1 MLTVKPKILCVDDEP
16 LNLKLLESLL
26 VPSGYEVL
34 TAENGVV
41 ALDKMAGQ
49 KIDLMLLDVMM
60 PGMSGYELCKKLKES
75 EQYHHIPVVMLTALK
90 SKADRIKGIEAGAE
104 DFISK
109 PFDYGEV
116 LARIKML
123 LRVKSLNDNLIDAYN
138 NINSLTD
145 FGEIVVKEFDPMN
158 FDRLKAI
165 DGLVNQIIR
174 KERDASGKPVIILLG
189 ISDFSGS
196 WRWFVYEFA
205 FGELR
210 RTLLDIDISS
220 SMAALAKNIG
230 VAAFYNQKDIAA
242 KQELRQFADQLQ
254 GMKIALKNMV
264 YYIDQELCI
273 FALNYGRE
281 ITRHDAFVLNN
292 LVMQVLFLG
301 SLSSQI
307 KDTESAFEYTIHAL
321 ARAAEA
327 NDEDTGDH
335 ILRVGEYS
343 ALIAKRLGMNEK
355 FVNTLRVQ
363 APLHDVGKVHIHP
376 DILKKP
382 GKLTAKEFAK
392 MQEHTVFG
400 SKIIGEHK
408 RLKIGARLALTHH
421 ERWDGSGYPGGLKG
435 EQIPIEGRILNLADQ
450 YDALRSRRP
459 YKPAFDHDKAFRI
472 ITEGDGRTLPI
483 HFDPQVLAAFRQTSS
498 QFAEIYDR
506 IMGTPYII

>member
-34 TAENGVV
+34 TAENGVA

-49 KIDLMLLDVMM
+49 KIDLVLLDVMM
-60 PGMSGYELCKKLKES
+60 PEMSGYAVCQKLKES
-75 EQYHHIPVVMLTALK
+75 EQYRHMPVVMLTALK
-90 SKADRIKGIEAGAE
+90 SKTDRIKGIEAGAE

-123 LRVKSLNDNLIDAYN
+123 VRVKSLNDSLIDAYN
-138 NINSLTD
+138 NINSLTE
-145 FGEIVVKEFDPMN
+145 FGEIVVKTFDPMT

-174 KERDASGKPVIILLG
+174 KDTGASGKPILILLG
-189 ISDFSGS
+189 LSDFSGS
-196 WRWFVYEFA
+196 RQWFAYGSA
-205 FGELR
+205 FGEFR
-210 RTLLDIDISS
+210 RPLLNTDLSS
-220 SMAALAKNIG
+220 SMGAFANTIG
-230 VAAFYNQKDIAA
+230 VAAFYNQKEMASE
-242 KQELRQFADQLQ
+242 ELRQFAAKLQ
-254 GMKIALKNMV
+254 GMKIALENMV
-264 YYIDQELCI
+264 YYIGQDLCI

-307 KDTESAFEYTIHAL
+307 KDTESTFEYTVHAL

-327 NDEDTGDH
+327 NDEDTGNH

-343 ALIAKRLGMNEK
+343 ALIAQMLGLNEK
-355 FVNTLRVQ
+355 FIHTLRVQ

-376 DILKKP
+376 DLLRKP
-382 GKLTAKEFAK
+382 GNLTPEEFAK
-392 MQEHTVFG
+392 IKEHTVFG
-400 SKIIGEHK
+400 SKIIGEHR
-408 RLKIGARLALTHH
+408 RLRTGALLALAHH

-450 YDALRSRRP
+450 YDALRNRRP
-459 YKPAFDHDKAFRI
+459 YKPAFDHATAFRI
-472 ITEGDGRTLPI
+472 IMEGDGRTLPQ
-483 HFDPQVLAAFRQTSS
+483 HFDPQVLAAFRQASA
-498 QFAEIYDR
+498 QFAEIYDQF
-506 IMGTPYII
+506 GN